1 MRDIEKY
8 SMSHDVFAKQ
18 FPLRNSG
25 FKQSLSENM
34 LSLYL
39 QAICEVPGQIKQS
52 TKKGEWID

>member
-1 MRDIEKY
+1 
-8 SMSHDVFAKQ
+8 MSHDVFAKR

-52 TKKGEWID
+52 TKNGEWIH